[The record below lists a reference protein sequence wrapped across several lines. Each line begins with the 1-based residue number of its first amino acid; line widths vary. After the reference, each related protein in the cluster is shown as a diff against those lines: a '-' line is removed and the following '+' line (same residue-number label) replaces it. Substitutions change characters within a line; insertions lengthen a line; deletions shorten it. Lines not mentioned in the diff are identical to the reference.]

1 MFSHVVAVGLLLSL
15 VRLVCILYL
24 MFMLQF

>member
-1 MFSHVVAVGLLLSL
+1 MFSLVVAVGLLMLV

-24 MFMLQF
+24 MFLLQF

>member
-1 MFSHVVAVGLLLSL
+1 MFSLVVAVGLLMLL

-24 MFMLQF
+24 IFMLQF